1 MCESDRS
8 FDFSFS
14 DGHALDVESKR
25 DAFLAAVF
33 DDSPGDTTQAFSEVY
48 RISDAC
54 ERSFS
59 SQRGMLMPS
68 HFMNLIVSTDPQ
80 TVRVSINPLPICSQ
94 TGLLKTFSFPN
105 FPASG
110 NVQTHSP

>member
-1 MCESDRS
+1 
-8 FDFSFS
+8 
-14 DGHALDVESKR
+14 
-25 DAFLAAVF
+25 
-33 DDSPGDTTQAFSEVY
+33 
-48 RISDAC
+48 
-54 ERSFS
+54 
-59 SQRGMLMPS
+59 MLMPS